1 MITLCISGKATSGKT
16 TAAQIICEE
25 FLAESFAFGDGVKR
39 IALELGWNGK
49 KDTRG
54 RKLLQDIGRVGREY
68 NGDIWLNKS
77 IQEAKSCAPWDKDAI
92 CIFSDCRYPNES
104 ARVKQEMYNVITMR
118 VERNGVKALK
128 DDSETSLDNY
138 GNWDIVVENNGS
150 IEEFRSKIVEVV
162 KCYLK

>member
-1 MITLCISGKATSGKT
+1 MDMHVTYGFMMFFLVLVLDNIKAIPKG
-16 TAAQIICEE
+16 
-25 FLAESFAFGDGVKR
+25 
-39 IALELGWNGK
+39 IALGLYLIALG
-49 KDTRG
+49 
-54 RKLLQDIGRVGREY
+54 LQIC
-68 NGDIWLNKS
+68 DIWLNKS

-92 CIFSDCRYPNES
+92 CIFSDCRYPNEI

-150 IEEFRSKIVEVV
+150 LEEFRSKIVEVV